1 MSSGWT
7 ADDVPGW
14 ERRTLPLGTDD
25 DGPVA
30 TLVRVATASTAP
42 DRRPAVLHVH
52 GYNDYVFQAHVA
64 AALAE
69 RGYAFYGVDLRRCGR
84 SRRPGEV
91 AHFTTDMAEYRAD
104 LDAATGTVRDA
115 GHPWVAVAG
124 HSTGGLAALLW
135 AAVRPAG
142 SRPTGARDGGAV
154 PPGPDALV
162 LNSPWLSL
170 NGQWWRR
177 TTQAAVAAVV
187 GRMAPLRPVERGGG
201 SAYQRQLHVA
211 NGGRWEY
218 DLARKPPGGFP
229 VRAGWLR
236 AATRAQRAVARGL
249 AVEVPVLVC
258 TSASYGPNRDDNP
271 ELRRQETVLDLAR
284 TWRLAP
290 RLGPDVTAVRIA
302 GGVHDLSLSADGPRA
317 EYLRTVL
324 DWLDAH
330 VSRVPERP
338 AAARGERPE
347 DDVP

>member
-1 MSSGWT
+1 MTDGWT

-14 ERRTLPLGTDD
+14 ERRTLPLGPDD

-64 AALAE
+64 GALAE

-91 AHFTTDMAEYRAD
+91 AHFTTDMAVYGAD
-104 LDAATGTVRDA
+104 LDAAMRAVRDA

-124 HSTGGLAALLW
+124 HSTGGLAAVLW
-135 AAVRPAG
+135 AAARPAG
-142 SRPTGARDGGAV
+142 AV
-154 PPGPDALV
+154 PAGPEALV

-170 NGQWWRR
+170 NGRWWRR

-187 GRMAPLRPVERGGG
+187 GRVAPLRPVERGGG

-236 AATRAQRAVARGL
+236 AAVRGQRAVARGL
-249 AVEVPVLVC
+249 ALDVPVLVC

-271 ELRRQETVLDLAR
+271 DLGRQETVLDLAH

-290 RLGPDVTAVRIA
+290 WLGPEVTAVRIA
-302 GGVHDLSLSADGPRA
+302 GGVHDLSLSADGPRE

-330 VSRVPERP
+330 ARP
-338 AAARGERPE
+338 AG
-347 DDVP
+347 DVS

>member
-14 ERRTLPLGTDD
+14 EQLTLPLGPDD

-64 AALAE
+64 SALAE

-104 LDAATGTVRDA
+104 LDAAMRAVRDA

-124 HSTGGLAALLW
+124 HSTGGLTAALW
-135 AAVRPAG
+135 AAARRVGTDRVGTDPA
-142 SRPTGARDGGAV
+142 GAV
-154 PPGPDALV
+154 PAGPDALV

-170 NGQWWRR
+170 NGRWWRR
-177 TTQAAVAAVV
+177 TTQAAVAALV
-187 GRMAPLRPVERGGG
+187 GRVAPLRPVERGGG
-201 SAYQRQLHVA
+201 SAYQRQLNVA

-236 AATRAQRAVARGL
+236 AAVRGQRAVARGL
-249 AVEVPVLVC
+249 ALDVPVLVC

-271 ELRRQETVLDLAR
+271 DLGRQETVLDLAH

-290 RLGPDVTAVRIA
+290 RLGPEVTAVRIA
-302 GGVHDLSLSADGPRA
+302 GGVHDLSLSADGPRE

-330 VSRVPERP
+330 VRPVHVRP
-338 AAARGERPE
+338 AG
-347 DDVP
+347 DVA

>member
-1 MSSGWT
+1 MASGWT

-14 ERRTLPLGTDD
+14 ERLTLPLGPDD

-30 TLVRVATASTAP
+30 TLVRVAAP
-42 DRRPAVLHVH
+42 PPGPDTRPAVLHVH

-69 RGYAFYGVDLRRCGR
+69 RGYAFYGLDLRRCGR

-91 AHFTTDMAEYRAD
+91 AHFTTDLAEYRAD
-104 LDAATGTVRDA
+104 LDAAMGAVRDA
-115 GHPWVAVAG
+115 GHPWVAVSG
-124 HSTGGLAALLW
+124 HSTGGLVAALW
-135 AAVRPAG
+135 AAARPAG
-142 SRPTGARDGGAV
+142 TAPA
-154 PPGPDALV
+154 GPDALV

-170 NGQWWRR
+170 NGRWWRR
-177 TTQAAVAAVV
+177 ATQAAAAAVV
-187 GRMAPLRPVERGGG
+187 GRVAPLRPVERGGG

-211 NGGRWEY
+211 NGGLWAY

-236 AATRAQRAVARGL
+236 AAVRGQRAVARGL
-249 AVEVPVLVC
+249 ALDVPVLVC

-271 ELRRQETVLDLAR
+271 DLRRQDTVLDLSH

-290 RLGPDVTAVRIA
+290 RLGPDVTAVRIEN
-302 GGVHDLSLSADGPRA
+302 GVHDLSLSADRA
-317 EYLRTVL
+317 REDYLRTVL

-330 VSRVPERP
+330 TRP
-338 AAARGERPE
+338 APAPGGHAGTAMADPRDAP
-347 DDVP
+347 

>member
-1 MSSGWT
+1 MTSGWT

-14 ERRTLPLGTDD
+14 ERLTLPLGPD
-25 DGPVA
+25 DGPAA
-30 TLVRVATASTAP
+30 TLVRVATASTTP

-91 AHFTTDMAEYRAD
+91 AHFTTDLAEYRAD
-104 LDAATGTVRDA
+104 LDAAIQVLRDA

-124 HSTGGLAALLW
+124 HSTGGLAAALW
-135 AAVRPAG
+135 AAARPAG
-142 SRPTGARDGGAV
+142 TRLAGTTPAA
-154 PPGPDALV
+154 PDALV

-170 NGQWWRR
+170 NGPWWRR

-187 GRMAPLRPVERGGG
+187 GRVAPLRPVERGGG

-218 DLARKPPGGFP
+218 DLERKPPGGFP

-236 AATRAQRAVARGL
+236 AAVRGQRAVARGL
-249 AVEVPVLVC
+249 GLHVPVLVC

-271 ELRRQETVLDLAR
+271 DLGRQETVLDLAR

-290 RLGPDVTAVRIA
+290 RLGPDVTVVRIEGA
-302 GGVHDLSLSADGPRA
+302 VHDLSLSADGPRE
-317 EYLRTVL
+317 EYLATVL

-330 VSRVPERP
+330 ARP
-338 AAARGERPE
+338 AGGTA
-347 DDVP
+347 